1 MLDGTYLQGWCL
13 LIAFSGQHVLG
24 WQWCDRESKPAWTA
38 LLERLPA
45 PEMVVVD
52 GNGVCLGLDVDG
64 DRGWADD
71 RRNQIAGVAPAGPE
85 FGFTDD
91 SWASVRSA
99 ALGACLLEAA
109 RVRIASA

>member
-1 MLDGTYLQGWCL
+1 MVEGRSEIGVARLRPALGQRPPFL
-13 LIAFSGQHVLG
+13 AFGSRAGAG
-24 WQWCDRESKPAWTA
+24 D
-38 LLERLPA
+38 
-45 PEMVVVD
+45 VD
-52 GNGVCLGLDVDG
+52 GNGVCVGLDVDG
-64 DRGWADD
+64 DRGCADD